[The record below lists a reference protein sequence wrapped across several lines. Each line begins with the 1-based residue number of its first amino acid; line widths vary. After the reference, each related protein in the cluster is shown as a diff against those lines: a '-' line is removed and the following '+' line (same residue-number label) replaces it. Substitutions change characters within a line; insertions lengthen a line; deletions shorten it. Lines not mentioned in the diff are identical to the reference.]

1 MSKIHET
8 ENNSNEAPP
17 IEPNNNYNKYF
28 LICPVCSWPLEIIS
42 IDKENNELEFRCIK
56 YNHINTKISLTKYF
70 LITASNKMSIKFYQS
85 EFQDKCKYH
94 KNKYNECFC
103 VSCNQ
108 HLCDECSNGGNHWS
122 HIKIIKNEF
131 TPDKRG
137 LNAINDIIKN
147 NKKKLKYLN
156 EAKEKKVKELNK
168 KLEKT
173 ESEIKKRLN
182 NKINLNKEKNIENLE
197 NNKKE
202 FIAKI
207 TEIKKKYEEEIKE
220 AKYNYIKINNEI
232 NNELIFKNKQL
243 EIKYNLIIKRKKILC
258 ENMINQL
265 QHNIEIEKIESL
277 IKLDESVYNTYKLYN
292 NNYINSINVNNLLFN
307 YFKNKSYNELMK
319 KKFGKDYNDLKKI

>member
-1 MSKIHET
+1 MSIIHEA

-42 IDKENNELEFRCIK
+42 IDKENNELEFRCMK

-94 KNKYNECFC
+94 KNKDYECFC

-173 ESEIKKRLN
+173 ESEIKQRLN

-207 TEIKKKYEEEIKE
+207 TEIKKKYEEEIKV
-220 AKYNYIKINNEI
+220 AKYNYIKKNNEI

-265 QHNIEIEKIESL
+265 QHNIEIEIEKKESL
-277 IKLDESVYNTYKLYN
+277 IKLDESVYNTYI
-292 NNYINSINVNNLLFN
+292 YIIIILL
-307 YFKNKSYNELMK
+307 
-319 KKFGKDYNDLKKI
+319 IQ